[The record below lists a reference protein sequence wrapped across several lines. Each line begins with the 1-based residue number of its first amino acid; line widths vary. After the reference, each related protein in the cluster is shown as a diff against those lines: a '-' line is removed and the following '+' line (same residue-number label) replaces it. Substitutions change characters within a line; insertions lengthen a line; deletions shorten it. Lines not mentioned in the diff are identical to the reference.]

1 MPWGSGHFT
10 QKVGPSPIFTGPTV
24 WEQDA
29 AAGILIEAA
38 RHDYHDQDLADGID
52 ACLNK
57 NGANTAAANIN
68 WGGFKITNLG
78 NGTTA
83 TDAAAY
89 GQVPI
94 SLTLDSGT
102 NVLTAIKADGSV
114 FAVDL
119 SALAVG
125 GSTTDFA
132 RYSNALNPFQG
143 SAYFSGAAGVGV
155 KNALTIL
162 DPLTSSGATYTW
174 ALSANTATSAD
185 WANTSGA
192 VLNFSGNAGTATLK
206 VNGSPVW
213 TAATLPAST
222 FTGALTQTGGPYTVT
237 GTWAVTGPW
246 TFTSTNLKLPGFL
259 WSAGT
264 GETTWTV
271 GPDSGTELSFTD
283 PTGLAPLIYTVDSST
298 VAGGYLQLGTAAK
311 RVWDRGNLPT
321 LLVAAPSNVT
331 GNDGDGAFVVS
342 GADKGVWVKVSGT
355 WTKIAS

>member
-1 MPWGSGHFT
+1 MPWSGGNFT

-52 ACLNK
+52 ACINK
-57 NGANTAAANIN
+57 NGANSPTSDIN
-68 WGGFKITNLG
+68 WGGFQITNIG
-78 NGTTA
+78 AGA
-83 TDAAAY
+83 TSTAAANVS
-89 GQVPI
+89 QTVTAA
-94 SLTLDSGT
+94 SLDSGT
-102 NVLTAIKADGSV
+102 NILTLTRGAGDV
-114 FAVDL
+114 TVDL
-119 SALAVG
+119 SSLAVG

-132 RYSNALNPFQG
+132 RYSNSLNPFQG
-143 SAYFSGAAGVGV
+143 SAYFAGSGGVGL

-162 DPLTSSGATYTW
+162 DPLTSSGVTYTW

-185 WANTSGA
+185 WGNTAGA
-192 VLNFSGNAGTATLK
+192 VLNFSGNSGSATLK
-206 VNGSPVW
+206 VNGSAVW

-237 GTWAVTGPW
+237 GTWAVTAPW
-246 TFTSTNLKLPGFL
+246 TFTNPNLKLPGFQ

-264 GETTWTV
+264 GGTTWTA
-271 GPDSGTELSFTD
+271 GPLDANTLSFTE
-283 PTGLAPLIYTVDSST
+283 PGGTKNLVYVIDSST
-298 VAGGYLQLGTAAK
+298 VAGAYIQIGASAK

-321 LLVAAPSNVT
+321 LLTAAPSNVT
-331 GNDGDGAFVVS
+331 GEDGDGAFVIS